1 MKWWKKEL
9 VRLLVI
15 VPMGTILLVTRE
27 VMGFEAAVMTGL
39 TIILCNQIFNE

>member
-15 VPMGTILLVTRE
+15 VLMGTTILVTRE
-27 VMGFEAAVMTGL
+27 VIGFETAVMTGL
-39 TIILCNQIFNE
+39 TIIYANQIFNE